1 MDSDFARASLEQV
14 HAFRSLEIAGTTSSD
29 GAALGRA
36 MTRSAKSDPAWG
48 TGAIALISID
58 VPGGDAWL
66 TSKWHVWWELPTRWR
81 DDHTSIFSGT
91 AVTII
96 RPDVEMQYASQMQT
110 LYTTE
115 RLSASDKRPRVTAPK
130 GTCIPSLDNRIEGV
144 RVIRPGLP
152 DSDWQFDTLGLE
164 PYLGRSARRVRA
176 MRRPGSPT
184 SGFRVSGF
192 WTGVDEYECIIDDEL
207 SILLSVTA
215 IVDGATAATI
225 SVEHVSVDQ
234 PIPASTFDFSPP
246 AGTRI
251 AQVGEKTKQ

>member
-36 MTRSAKSDPAWG
+36 MTRSAMSDPAWG
-48 TGAIALISID
+48 TGGIALMSIE
-58 VPGGDAWL
+58 VPGAGAWL
-66 TSKWHVWWELPTRWR
+66 TYTWHVWWDLPAHWR
-81 DDHTSIFSGT
+81 DDHSSNYLGSV
-91 AVTII
+91 VTIV
-96 RPDVEMQYASQMQT
+96 RPDAAMQYISQTQT

-115 RLSASDKRPRVTAPK
+115 RLAASDKRPRVTAPK
-130 GTCIPSLDNRIEGV
+130 GRCIPSLDNRHEEFRIIGA
-144 RVIRPGLP
+144 RLP
-152 DSDWQFDTLGLE
+152 ESDWQYQTLGQE

-176 MRRPGSPT
+176 TRRAGSPT
-184 SGFRVSGF
+184 YGFRVSGF
-192 WTGVDEYECIIDDEL
+192 WEGVDEYEYVIDDEVG
-207 SILLSVTA
+207 ILLKVTA
-215 IVDGATAATI
+215 IVDGITAATI